1 MRKTKAELI
10 EELDALQQNYA
21 DEKASIG
28 QTLNAMQ
35 NQLVALKDENRNLK
49 LMMDQY
55 EKTLMIMTK
64 RLLEARE
71 A

>member
-1 MRKTKAELI
+1 MRKTKAQLV
-10 EELDALQQNYA
+10 EELNALQQNYA

-28 QTLNAMQ
+28 ETLNAMQ
-35 NQLVALKDENRNLK
+35 NEIARLNASNSNLQ
-49 LMMDQY
+49 LMMSQY

-71 A
+71 D

>member
-1 MRKTKAELI
+1 MRKTKQQLI

-35 NQLVALKDENRNLK
+35 NELMTLKNENANLH
-49 LMMDQY
+49 LMMNQY

-64 RLLEARE
+64 RLMESRE

>member
-1 MRKTKAELI
+1 MRKTKAQLV

-21 DEKASIG
+21 DEKSSIG
-28 QTLNAMQ
+28 ETLNAMQ
-35 NQLVALKDENRNLK
+35 NEIARLNAANSNLQ
-49 LMMDQY
+49 LMMNQY

-71 A
+71 D

>member
-1 MRKTKAELI
+1 MRKTKQQLI

-35 NQLVALKDENRNLK
+35 NEIVTLKQQNVNLE

-64 RLLEARE
+64 RLLEAKE
-71 A
+71 D

>member
-1 MRKTKAELI
+1 MRKTKQQLI

-35 NQLVALKDENRNLK
+35 NELVTVKSHAGNLE
-49 LMMDQY
+49 LMMSQY
-55 EKTLMIMTK
+55 EKTIMILTK
-64 RLLEARE
+64 RLLEAQE

>member
-1 MRKTKAELI
+1 MRKTKQQLI

-35 NQLVALKDENRNLK
+35 NELMTLKNENASLH

>member
-1 MRKTKAELI
+1 MRKTKQQLI

-35 NQLVALKDENRNLK
+35 NEIVALKQQNTNLN

-55 EKTLMIMTK
+55 EKTLMIMPK

-71 A
+71 D

>member
-1 MRKTKAELI
+1 MRKTKQQLI

-28 QTLNAMQ
+28 QTLNSMQ
-35 NQLVALKDENRNLK
+35 NEIIALKQQNANLN

-71 A
+71 D

>member
-1 MRKTKAELI
+1 MRKTKQELV

-35 NQLVALKDENRNLK
+35 NELVAVKQQNINLE

-64 RLLEARE
+64 RLMESRE

>member
-1 MRKTKAELI
+1 MRKTKQQLI

-35 NQLVALKDENRNLK
+35 NELVAVKQQNINLE

-64 RLLEARE
+64 RLLEAKE
-71 A
+71 D